1 MSALELE
8 FFDLLEISDS
18 RWTTLFIQGRTWIDS
33 NLQNEAWH
41 AHNDRL
47 AARGARFA
55 TFQRSK
61 SGEDE
66 ASESAADVAPLVR
79 EEIWR
84 LWAAPGRRR
93 ANFQVGHDP
102 VDVVIEGST
111 FWSNGHGRSITNGGK
126 TSQGHGLGDGNNL
139 IRTSE
144 YSDLLQVM
152 DLSDGMRAGRQTI
165 DAKTTTLD
173 GEHPRRGQGLHG
185 LTIGDPEIL
194 ELSLDRERGVVLSAS
209 SHFQGAIYRVVEA
222 TEVDYDPEFDF
233 DVFKIEPEFA
243 TEWIPT

>member
-1 MSALELE
+1 M
-8 FFDLLEISDS
+8 
-18 RWTTLFIQGRTWIDS
+18 
-33 NLQNEAWH
+33 
-41 AHNDRL
+41 
-47 AARGARFA
+47 
-55 TFQRSK
+55 
-61 SGEDE
+61 
-66 ASESAADVAPLVR
+66 
-79 EEIWR
+79 
-84 LWAAPGRRR
+84 
-93 ANFQVGHDP
+93 
-102 VDVVIEGST
+102 VIEGST

-222 TEVDYDPEFDF
+222 TEVSIEPEFDF
-233 DVFKIEPEFA
+233 DVFEDRTRVRNGMDSNVAIRSSTTSNPRCF
-243 TEWIPT
+243 